1 MYHPAAIAGVTS
13 SLEFI
18 ELFNSQTIP
27 EKIGGH
33 RISGSIDYAFP
44 ANTVIPSGGFL
55 VIAKDPVGLQSYY
68 GISGVLGPYTN
79 NLPGAAGTVRLLN
92 RQGAILLEVNY
103 QGKAPWPIAADG
115 AGHSLVLARPSY
127 GEGDPRAWAAS
138 DTVEGSPGRDE
149 AYNTEPLRSV
159 AINEVLAHTED
170 PHVEAF
176 V

>member
-1 MYHPAAIAGVTS
+1 MKHAAVKALFLALVVAGTPSELVARANEPLGPSSRKTGLVISEIMYHPAPIAVVAN

-33 RISGSIDYAFP
+33 RVSGSIDYTFP

-55 VIAKDPVGLQSYY
+55 VIAKDPVGVQSYY

-115 AGHSLVLARPSY
+115 AGHSLVL
-127 GEGDPRAWAAS
+127 
-138 DTVEGSPGRDE
+138 
-149 AYNTEPLRSV
+149 
-159 AINEVLAHTED
+159 
-170 PHVEAF
+170 
-176 V
+176 